1 MTVST
6 PAKYDVEAVR
16 AKFPILGVT
25 VHNKPLVY
33 LDNANTTQKPE
44 SVIEA
49 ISNFYRTT
57 NSNIHRA
64 SHLLGEQATNQYEAA
79 RKRVQRFLNAREWE
93 EIVFVRNATE
103 GVNLIANTY
112 GRQYIREGDE
122 IILTEMEH
130 HANIVP
136 WQLLCERT
144 GAVIKVLPV
153 TDDGELD
160 LTNLYNYFTPRTKL
174 LGIVHMSNVLGTVN
188 PVEQIIA
195 TAHEHGVPVLVDAAQ
210 SAYHMPIDVQAMDC
224 DFLVF
229 SGHKLYGP
237 TGIGVLYTRRAL
249 LEEMEPWQGGGDMIE
264 SVSFARTIY
273 NQVPYKFE
281 AGTPHIAGAIGLG
294 AAVDFIQTLGME
306 NLRAYENELLQHGLA
321 VLTNVKGLRLIGS
334 ASNRASVLSFTLDG
348 VHPHDIGTFLDFDG
362 IAIRTG
368 QHCAHPLMQRLKVPA
383 TARASLGCYNTSQE
397 LDALAESLT
406 KIRETFVS

>member
-1 MTVST
+1 
-6 PAKYDVEAVR
+6 
-16 AKFPILGVT
+16 
-25 VHNKPLVY
+25 
-33 LDNANTTQKPE
+33 
-44 SVIEA
+44 
-49 ISNFYRTT
+49 
-57 NSNIHRA
+57 
-64 SHLLGEQATNQYEAA
+64 
-79 RKRVQRFLNAREWE
+79 
-93 EIVFVRNATE
+93 
-103 GVNLIANTY
+103 
-112 GRQYIREGDE
+112 
-122 IILTEMEH
+122 
-130 HANIVP
+130 
-136 WQLLCERT
+136 
-144 GAVIKVLPV
+144 
-153 TDDGELD
+153 
-160 LTNLYNYFTPRTKL
+160 
-174 LGIVHMSNVLGTVN
+174 
-188 PVEQIIA
+188 
-195 TAHEHGVPVLVDAAQ
+195 
-210 SAYHMPIDVQAMDC
+210 
-224 DFLVF
+224 
-229 SGHKLYGP
+229 
-237 TGIGVLYTRRAL
+237 
-249 LEEMEPWQGGGDMIE
+249 MIE